1 MDSWQDK
8 VNMRRGGWKVK
19 NWEIEGGGGPWSIE
33 GGDLGSGGL
42 SGGCDGFTTPF
53 TATNPTLSV

>member
-19 NWEIEGGGGPWSIE
+19 NWEIEGGEVPGPLRE
-33 GGDLGSGGL
+33 G
-42 SGGCDGFTTPF
+42 
-53 TATNPTLSV
+53 TLALVA